1 MFAATILCRVGSGQ
15 RYRLLSMSLLFDAP
29 LATQPGCQAITG
41 GADAGLWA
49 SQCAAF
55 TAEAKS
61 DASVGFGEQRAEAG
75 FPQKLQAPL

>member
-1 MFAATILCRVGSGQ
+1 MFAATILPGRSGQ
-15 RYRLLSMSLLFDAP
+15 RYRLMSMSLLFDAP
-29 LATQPGCQAITG
+29 LATQPGCQAIAG

-55 TAEAKS
+55 TTEAKS

-75 FPQKLQAPL
+75 